1 MTEDS
6 ENVMMRDAGTG
17 CDGDDCVVVDMGS
30 VGVGGGAGVA
40 GTGGGSGDGD
50 GYAKDGW

>member
-17 CDGDDCVVVDMGS
+17 CDGDDCVVDMGS

-40 GTGGGSGDGD
+40 GTGGDSGDGD